1 MEQVL
6 TIEAFKTIIWIA
18 GGILGVVLILIA
30 VIFKMQQLSLR
41 NDIKAVKNLVDKISE
56 TINEIKLLYGL
67 LKERQESEK
76 QSDQSRF
83 ENIEVRINN
92 YSDRIKELEK
102 DVAVIK
108 TRLNGR

>member
-1 MEQVL
+1 
-6 TIEAFKTIIWIA
+6 
-18 GGILGVVLILIA
+18 
-30 VIFKMQQLSLR
+30 MQQLSLR

-76 QSDQSRF
+76 KSDQSRF

-92 YSDRIKELEK
+92 YSDRIKDLEK
-102 DVAVIK
+102 DVAIIK
-108 TRLNGR
+108 TRMNGR